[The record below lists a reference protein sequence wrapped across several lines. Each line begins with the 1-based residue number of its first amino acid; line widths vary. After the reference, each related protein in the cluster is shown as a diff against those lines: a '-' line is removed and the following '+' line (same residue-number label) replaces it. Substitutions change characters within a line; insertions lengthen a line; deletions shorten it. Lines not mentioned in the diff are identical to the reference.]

1 MSVSELRKLCIMK
14 KLKKIIHK
22 LLFKLLNKRYRRF
35 GGLPRP
41 ACSVVIGDDGF
52 MYVTDT
58 NGVKLPYQTKL
69 TLIDNINTDHP
80 RVTVTMLVN
89 IGIDNTKEDESK

>member
-1 MSVSELRKLCIMK
+1 MMK

-22 LLFKLLNKRYRRF
+22 LKRTWHKLLFKLLNKGYRRL
-35 GGLPRP
+35 GRLPRP